1 MMKNTRLFTA
11 IPVQPDANN
20 LLMPSLN
27 PDNSANLADLTMSF
41 ARIELERYTGS
52 ITCASSNTII
62 ATTNAR
68 NSF

>member
-1 MMKNTRLFTA
+1 MKNTRLFTA

-27 PDNSANLADLTMSF
+27 LNKNGANLANMTMSF

-52 ITCASSNTII
+52 ITCASSNTVI

-68 NSF
+68 NTF